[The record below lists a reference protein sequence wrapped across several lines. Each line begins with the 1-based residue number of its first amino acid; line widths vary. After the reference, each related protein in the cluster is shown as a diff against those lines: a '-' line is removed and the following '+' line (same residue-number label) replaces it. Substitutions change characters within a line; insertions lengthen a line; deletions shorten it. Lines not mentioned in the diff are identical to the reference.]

1 MSISSLESSGIQS
14 DERQP
19 SVNISD
25 NERLITGALLVLAG
39 LRKLVPG
46 LLISAVGGALLQRAF
61 TGHCPAYE
69 AMGIDTAR
77 GDGARARAFEPA
89 RPKPAHELYAFWR
102 NFENLPRFMQHLGS
116 VTCADG
122 KRSHWTTVGPANYR
136 VEWDA
141 EIINDEPDRLIA
153 WRSLGN
159 ADIDNA
165 GSVRFLPAPG
175 DRGTQ
180 LKVVIDYIPPAGM
193 LGHAIAKLFG
203 KYPEQQIREDIRRF
217 KRLMELGEI
226 PTNEGQPRG
235 TCIGKGI

>member
-25 NERLITGALLVLAG
+25 NERLITGAAGALLVLAG
-39 LRKLVPG
+39 LRKPVPG

-77 GDGARARAFEPA
+77 RDGARARAFEPA
-89 RPKPAHELYAFWR
+89 RPEEYFERGIHVEQAFTINKPAHELYAFWR

-122 KRSHWTTVGPANYR
+122 KRSHWTAVGPANYR

-175 DRGTQ
+175 DRGT
-180 LKVVIDYIPPAGM
+180 PA
-193 LGHAIAKLFG
+193 LA
-203 KYPEQQIREDIRRF
+203 
-217 KRLMELGEI
+217 
-226 PTNEGQPRG
+226 
-235 TCIGKGI
+235 